1 MYICIFYFIVFIH
14 KASKLATLSFIE
26 TWEMD
31 PNGSIWLKIV
41 YQSADIRIII
51 YKFSVAITFDI
62 IIGVKI
68 IVNPS
73 LQFAAS
79 VNIHIKGRQSA
90 NMAFSIGQCCNET
103 GAKIFQCINCTKLC
117 NKILYGAK
125 TRLIYRYQQA
135 PGWILNVYWFGQ
147 KYAHF

>member
-103 GAKIFQCINCTKLC
+103 GAKNFPMHKLHE
-117 NKILYGAK
+117 IM
-125 TRLIYRYQQA
+125 
-135 PGWILNVYWFGQ
+135 
-147 KYAHF
+147 